1 MAHKLCMVDELD
13 RVIAETADELL
24 QGAPGAIRTLKLAYA
39 GFAMSPWSAEVATAS
54 AKQKLERAP
63 ETAEGIASFREKRKP
78 SWYPHQGF

>member
-1 MAHKLCMVDELD
+1 
-13 RVIAETADELL
+13 
-24 QGAPGAIRTLKLAYA
+24 
-39 GFAMSPWSAEVATAS
+39 MSPWSAEVATAS